1 MNILVLGSG
10 GREHAIAWRL
20 GKSKSV
26 NKLWCAPGNA
36 GTAGIATNIDI
47 DPLDFRAVKDSVK
60 NYGIDLVVVG
70 SEAPLAA
77 GITDYLD
84 GSCLVFGP
92 KSDGAK
98 IESSKLFSK
107 RFMQRNGIPTAE
119 FASFD
124 NYEQAKQFLQE
135 SSGNWVIKADGLAA
149 GKGVFVSETKQEAI
163 RALKLIMIEKRF
175 GDSGNKVVIE
185 RRLTGQE
192 ASYIV
197 ITDGK
202 NFVPMLPSQD
212 HKPIYDND
220 KGPNTGGMGAYAP
233 AGLVDKGLEK
243 RIQKEII
250 EKAIIGFARE
260 GIDYKGVLYAGL
272 MIEDDNP
279 YLLEFNCRFG
289 DPETQPQMALFKGD
303 LAKIMSDAAEGR
315 LSDYNDI
322 WLDKYAVCVVAA
334 SGGYPGSYEKGKLI
348 TGIKEAEA
356 TGAVVF
362 HAGTVLTGGKI
373 YTNGGRVLGVTAVA
387 DTLKEAK
394 KSAYEAISKI
404 NFDRIYYRSDIADK
418 ALKNE

>member
-26 NKLWCAPGNA
+26 DKLWCAPGNA

-47 DPLDFRAVKDSVK
+47 DPLDFRAVKESVK

-70 SEAPLAA
+70 PEAPLAA

-92 KSDGAK
+92 NSDGAK

-124 NYEQAKQFLQE
+124 NYEEARKFLQE
-135 SSGNWVIKADGLAA
+135 ASGSWVVKADGLAA
-149 GKGVFVSETKQEAI
+149 GKGVFVTESKEDAI
-163 RALKLIMIEKRF
+163 GALNAVMIEKRF
-175 GDSGNKVVIE
+175 GNSGNKVVIE

-233 AGLVDKGLEK
+233 AGLVDKELEK

-250 EKAIIGFARE
+250 EKAISGFARE

-272 MIEDDNP
+272 MIEDGNP

-348 TGIKEAEA
+348 TGIKEAESA
-356 TGAVVF
+356 GAVVF
-362 HAGTVLTGGKI
+362 HAGTVLRYGKI